1 MKNLKEILK
10 NDEEVWFVLKDNQK
24 KAFLNWAKNNGLV
37 WINNNQIDVEKD
49 NCYYHMAVNNSKK
62 EIANINARC
71 FFTEKEKPRVVY
83 FDEVYGDVELKN
95 MNKYSY
101 SGNTKTSIITSES
114 VNIGHPDK
122 TCDTIADAF
131 LDEALRQDKDSQMAV
146 ECAIKNDKI
155 FIYGEATT
163 KAKINYE
170 RIAKEVLKEI
180 GYKCDF
186 KVIKE
191 ISEQS
196 QDINQAVIKTQL
208 CANDQGIIYGYAT
221 NETKEYMPLPI
232 LLAHKLMQRY
242 DQFRRTTDNFYADAK
257 SQVSVEY
264 VSDKPKHITTILI
277 SVSHSDKLSLEEIKN
292 TIKKEVIDV
301 VLKDYTNM
309 VNENTNYIIN
319 PSGKFTIWGSF
330 GDSGCVGRKI
340 VVDTYGGVG
349 KVGGGCFSSK
359 NATKVDRSGAYY
371 ARYVAKNIVANGYAD
386 KCEIQV
392 SYGIGLAKPI
402 SLNIDTFGTEKVAL
416 SEIYNY
422 VNNNYDFSPQNII
435 DELGLLKPIYKNTA
449 CFGHFGRNEFPWEKV
464 NINK

>member
-1 MKNLKEILK
+1 
-10 NDEEVWFVLKDNQK
+10 
-24 KAFLNWAKNNGLV
+24 
-37 WINNNQIDVEKD
+37 
-49 NCYYHMAVNNSKK
+49 
-62 EIANINARC
+62 
-71 FFTEKEKPRVVY
+71 
-83 FDEVYGDVELKN
+83 

-101 SGNTKTSIITSES
+101 SGNVKTSIITSES

-131 LDEALRQDKDSQMAV
+131 LDETLRQDKDSQMAV

-163 KAKINYE
+163 KAKIDYE
-170 RIAKEVLKEI
+170 RIAKEVLKDI

-196 QDINQAVIKTQL
+196 PDINQAVIKTKL

-242 DQFRRTTDNFYADAK
+242 DQFRRKTDNFYADAK

-277 SVSHSDKLSLEEIKN
+277 SVSHSDKLSLEEIKK

-402 SLNIDTFGTEKVAL
+402 SLNIDTLGTEKVAL

-449 CFGHFGRNEFPWEKV
+449 CFGHFGRDEFPWEKV
-464 NINK
+464 NVNK